1 MSKKTTQIH
10 TSIDNLFEIQQKLAE
25 IKSSLQMTKITNDS
39 EKYFHEMDELI
50 FHMEQN
56 LKNLKFWVTSL
67 YEQNGKS
74 TSAAKKIAS
83 KQNGKKGGRPPKK
96 SLMRSKCLPKL
107 KSIFPIL
114 TII

>member
-1 MSKKTTQIH
+1 MSKKTTQIY

-25 IKSSLQMTKITNDS
+25 IKSSLQMTEITNDS

-74 TSAAKKIAS
+74 TSAAKKIA
-83 KQNGKKGGRPPKK
+83 RPHTD
-96 SLMRSKCLPKL
+96 C
-107 KSIFPIL
+107 IVE
-114 TII
+114 

>member
-1 MSKKTTQIH
+1 MSKKTTQIY

-25 IKSSLQMTKITNDS
+25 IKSSLQMTKITTDS

-74 TSAAKKIAS
+74 TSAAKKIA
-83 KQNGKKGGRPPKK
+83 RPHTD
-96 SLMRSKCLPKL
+96 C
-107 KSIFPIL
+107 IVE
-114 TII
+114 